1 MTDRTVPAAATPLM
15 PALAILLSSVL
26 WGLYWIPM
34 RQMEAEGIEKAW
46 PSLVLNGA
54 VLGLLLPI
62 AVWRWR
68 RLLVGTG
75 GMAVSGLLMGLALSL
90 YGISLNLTEVVRAIL
105 LFYLSPAWSTAI
117 GLIWLGERMTAR
129 RAGALLFGFVGLMVV
144 LEADSGLPLPETLGD
159 WMAIAAGMAWSVG
172 STRIFVGRKVPT
184 FELSF
189 AFVTGTVLTSALLIA
204 LIPASQIGH
213 YPGMDRILGVD
224 VGFALLAIALLIPIY
239 VLTIWGA
246 KRLPPATVGILLL
259 GEIVVAVISAALL
272 LPEEPFGLR
281 QGIGAVLI
289 TAAGIMEVL
298 PRRRAKA

>member
-1 MTDRTVPAAATPLM
+1 MSDRPAAPPSAPLL
-15 PALAILLSSVL
+15 PSLAILLSSVL

-54 VLGLLLPI
+54 VLLVLLPI
-62 AVWRWR
+62 ALWRWR
-68 RLLVGTG
+68 RLLDGTG
-75 GMAVSGLLMGLALSL
+75 GMALSGLLMGLALSL

-129 RAGALLFGFVGLMVV
+129 RAGALLFGFAGLMVV
-144 LEADSGLPLPETLGD
+144 LEADSGLPLPESLGD
-159 WMAIAAGMAWSVG
+159 WMAIAAGIAWSVG

-189 AFVTGTVLTSALLIA
+189 CFVIGTVLSSALLIA
-204 LIPASQIGH
+204 AFPAVDIGRA
-213 YPGMDRILGVD
+213 PGLDTVMDTNAA
-224 VGFALLAIALLIPIY
+224 FFLLAMVLLIPIY

-272 LPEEPFGLR
+272 LPEEPFGPR
-281 QGIGAVLI
+281 QALGAALI
-289 TAAGIMEVL
+289 TGAGVMEVL